1 MVFFAESGGGSIL
14 CSTAESIRQE
24 WGNHQGV
31 AVQEIMRGR
40 FLTEAYCYLDK
51 LFDGI
56 RWLTTRI
63 YRASCA
69 LFNGFWWL
77 VRLIM
82 LMVVAF
88 FHGLYEIIKAFGKW
102 PTFFMNACRQRCV
115 D

>member
-1 MVFFAESGGGSIL
+1 MGFFAESGGGSIL

-69 LFNGFWWL
+69 LFNGFWCL
-77 VRLIM
+77 VRLTG
-82 LMVVAF
+82 LMVLACC
-88 FHGLYEIIKAFGKW
+88 HCLYEIVKAIGKW
-102 PTFFMNACRQRCV
+102 PSFFMNAWRQR
-115 D
+115 